1 LQKND
6 YVCQTQGRQGRKH
19 ITHSKKNMV
28 SVQKYTIED
37 YYRFTERVAGGFEFV
52 HGQIIALHSGEPLE
66 SSLVDYVLSDSF
78 DDTQLPNFPMAT
90 RIHDILVSNLHGLLF
105 VALRKLPFQVYSQ
118 QTSVT
123 IGVGEKTRLPDITVV
138 SKETEQR
145 NEQHAVQ
152 NPIALFE
159 VLSKSTAK
167 IDQTD
172 KLEEYQSLETVS
184 DYLMI
189 AQDKIR
195 ITHYTRLAPNKWEEK
210 IYLQTNENI
219 SIESLQINLN
229 VGDIYEDTL

>member
-1 LQKND
+1 
-6 YVCQTQGRQGRKH
+6 
-19 ITHSKKNMV
+19 MV
-28 SVQKYTIED
+28 TIQKYTIDE

-52 HGQIIALHSGEPLE
+52 HGQIIALHSGEPVE

-78 DDTQLPNFPMAT
+78 DDTQLPAFPMAT
-90 RIHDILVSNLHGLLF
+90 RTHDILVSNLHGLLF
-105 VALRKLPFQVYSQ
+105 MALRKQPFQVYSQ
-118 QTSVT
+118 QTSIT
-123 IGVGEKTRLPDITVV
+123 TDSGEKTRLPDVAVV

-152 NPIALFE
+152 NPVALFE
-159 VLSKSTAK
+159 VLSKSTTK

-172 KLEEYQSLETVS
+172 KLEEYQSLETVA

-210 IYLQTNENI
+210 IYLQTTENI
-219 SIESLQINLN
+219 SIESLQITLN
-229 VGDIYEDTL
+229 VGEIYENTTL

>member
-1 LQKND
+1 
-6 YVCQTQGRQGRKH
+6 
-19 ITHSKKNMV
+19 MV
-28 SVQKYTIED
+28 TIQKYTIDE

-52 HGQIIALHSGEPLE
+52 HGQIIALHSGEPVE

-78 DDTQLPNFPMAT
+78 DDTQLPAFPMPT
-90 RIHDILVSNLHGLLF
+90 RTHDILVSNLHGF
-105 VALRKLPFQVYSQ
+105 VGLVLKKKPYRVYSQ
-118 QTSVT
+118 RTVVEVV
-123 IGVGEKTRLPDITVV
+123 VGEKMRLPDIVVV

-145 NEQHAVQ
+145 NDQHAVQ
-152 NPIALFE
+152 NPMALFE

-172 KLEEYQSLETVS
+172 KLEEYQSLETVA

-210 IYLQTNENI
+210 IYLQTTENI
-219 SIESLQINLN
+219 SIESLQIVLN
-229 VGDIYEDTL
+229 VGEIYEKTTL